1 MAVKLHRCS
10 ATFAKAQGHPCWK
23 VQSALDEAGV
33 EYELVTHVPFL
44 RSRRKDVIAGTGQS
58 KLPAVQRE
66 DGSWYH
72 KDSGEMAA
80 EIRGGLFSGDGGARA
95 DPDRRRRADG
105 ARAVA
110 ASEGRAREIRGPFPW
125 CYVDAM
131 PSIPGGRP
139 PTTPSFVSAPSFST
153 LNSSTVPPPVSA

>member
-33 EYELVTHVPFL
+33 EYELVTHVPLL

-66 DGSWYH
+66 DGSWYR
-72 KDSGEMAA
+72 KDSREMAA

-95 DPDRRRRADG
+95 EAG
-105 ARAVA
+105 APIQTAG
-110 ASEGRAREIRGPFPW
+110 EG
-125 CYVDAM
+125 
-131 PSIPGGRP
+131 
-139 PTTPSFVSAPSFST
+139 PTAPA
-153 LNSSTVPPPVSA
+153 P